1 MKKNTILCCNLKTR
15 LQNDALMKPGKE
27 YRGILKRVL
36 LNGDY
41 YFDNECYE
49 FLETV
54 SPVVERR
61 NPHVFIGKFIT
72 ITKRTDGGLR
82 LNFRP
87 MMIGPDFN
95 VDSYVIGV
103 ARELHQAHDGLFEK

>member
-1 MKKNTILCCNLKTR
+1 MKKNTILCCNLKTK

-27 YRGILKRVL
+27 YKGILKRVL
-36 LNGDY
+36 LNENY
-41 YFDNECYE
+41 FFDNEYYE

-54 SPVVERR
+54 SPMVERR

-87 MMIGPDFN
+87 MMIGPDFS
-95 VDSYVIGV
+95 VDSYVVGV
-103 ARELHQAHDGLFEK
+103 ALELHQAIDNLIE